1 MAPENPLAAEEFE
14 KVRATGSNIPMFD
27 VELGANT
34 TFPVGKRQPPLKE
47 PEIWTFEEVPRFGLM
62 TRMFEVKGTPMTLPF
77 GARTR
82 PLKPLVPTTIF
93 EDPRPTGSNWMTL
106 AVPGDGT
113 RTFPEGKRQAPCWA
127 PPPLAKG
134 SARMFDSDPPVKFMT
149 FEGVPWGANMTPF
162 DVRTPEYE
170 PVGSE
175 ATTE

>member
-47 PEIWTFEEVPRFGLM
+47 PEIWTFDYIPRLGLM

-82 PLKPLVPTTIF
+82 PLKPLVPTTMF
-93 EDPRPTGSNWMTL
+93 EDPRPTGSN
-106 AVPGDGT
+106 
-113 RTFPEGKRQAPCWA
+113 
-127 PPPLAKG
+127 
-134 SARMFDSDPPVKFMT
+134 
-149 FEGVPWGANMTPF
+149 
-162 DVRTPEYE
+162 
-170 PVGSE
+170 
-175 ATTE
+175 